1 MAFKPRDSEK
11 EMIPDI
17 VGEVVTE
24 VGNLMVSSK
33 DEDFWAKWFPLI
45 SFLQIQSH
53 DRTFLVV
60 IGSDSRYPSLVR
72 ATHVFPGLEAP
83 YSSISSRPTDI
94 SYQEQD
100 PVLWQ

>member
-33 DEDFWAKWFPLI
+33 DEDFCAKWFPLI
-45 SFLQIQSH
+45 SFLWIQSH
-53 DRTFLVV
+53 DRTFSKV
-60 IGSDSRYPSLVR
+60 IGSGSRYPSLVR
-72 ATHVFPGLEAP
+72 ATHVYLGLEAP
-83 YSSISSRPTDI
+83 YSSIFSKPTLI
-94 SYQEQD
+94 SYLL
-100 PVLWQ
+100 VKI